1 VIQIDM
7 NGLDLWRQGEYIR
20 PKWGIY
26 RGKSELLKQG
36 EETVRFASFAITKG
50 TTPSSDCRAR

>member
-1 VIQIDM
+1 M

-50 TTPSSDCRAR
+50 ASPASDCRAR